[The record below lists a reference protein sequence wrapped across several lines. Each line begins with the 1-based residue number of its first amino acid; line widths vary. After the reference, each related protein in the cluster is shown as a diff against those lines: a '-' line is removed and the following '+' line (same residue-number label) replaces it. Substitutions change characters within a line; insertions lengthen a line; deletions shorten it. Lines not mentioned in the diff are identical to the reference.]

1 MIHKCVVGGCPN
13 RSDNIIHYMLPEDPK
28 RRSLWLKFIEDSKAD
43 EENANSSCR
52 VCGDHFS
59 EENYFKMDLGYT
71 TCLILSVDA
80 VPTVFTVNRS
90 SETEKEL
97 GEAEDESVEN
107 DTCKITISEAISLA
121 CVKEEPLEYELS
133 SNMTSGQ
140 QQNSSLDECVKYEE
154 SELAVTEDC
163 ISTVILED
171 KKDHVKRKY
180 TSCLTCGQRF
190 RSKRN
195 LMKHQRA
202 NHGKKKNKSEVKE
215 KFHMCSTCGER
226 FDEMSLLLRHRAIH
240 AKEDPER
247 RFVCQ
252 QCGKGFAH
260 QAFLKAHQKV
270 HEDAESTMPFTCH
283 LCPRRFGYKVALV
296 AHMKHHSS
304 KLTCICPICEKTFQ
318 FRGSLIQHLKS
329 SHAGEKLLCKTCDK
343 GFLRVN
349 GYIKHMDKH
358 NVMTP
363 FYCDICKIYLSQRG
377 YMAHMLTH
385 EQKPEE
391 SVENQPNVIDM
402 NNSEE
407 GIELVMEPLSEDEM
421 DVLAESSMDCSMDPS
436 TLEDV
441 ESGKVVLEKELPQ
454 DNHEPSTVEDVESGK
469 IVLEKEP
476 PQNNHEPPTVEDV
489 ESEKM
494 VLEKELPQ
502 DNHEPST
509 VEDVESAKMVLEM
522 ELSQDNHEPP
532 TFEDSESG
540 KVVLEKEPPQDNHKP
555 STVEDVESGK
565 VVLEKELP
573 QDNHKDEE
581 KNEDS
586 AGPQ

>member
-1 MIHKCVVGGCPN
+1 MVHKCVVGGCPN

-28 RRSLWLKFIEDSKAD
+28 RRNLWLKFIEDSTAN
-43 EENANSSCR
+43 EENATSSCR

-71 TCLILSVDA
+71 TCMILSVDA
-80 VPTVFTVNRS
+80 VPTVHVNRS
-90 SETEKEL
+90 SASEKEIR
-97 GEAEDESVEN
+97 EAEDESVED
-107 DTCKITISEAISLA
+107 DTCKITISDAISLA

-133 SNMTSGQ
+133 GNMTSGKE
-140 QQNSSLDECVKYEE
+140 QNSSLDECVKYEE

-163 ISTVILED
+163 ISTV
-171 KKDHVKRKY
+171 KRKCI
-180 TSCLTCGQRF
+180 SCLTCGQRF
-190 RSKRN
+190 RSRRN

-202 NHGKKKNKSEVKE
+202 NHGKKKTKSEVKE
-215 KFHMCSTCGER
+215 KFCICSTCGER
-226 FDEMSLLLRHRAIH
+226 FDEMGLLLRHRAIH
-240 AKEDPER
+240 AKENPDR

-260 QAFLKAHQKV
+260 HAFLKAHQKV

-304 KLTCICPICEKTFQ
+304 KLACICPICEKTFQ

-329 SHAGEKLLCKTCDK
+329 SHAGEKLLCKTCDR

-363 FYCDICKIYLSQRG
+363 FYCDLCKIYLSQRG
-377 YMAHMLTH
+377 YAAHMLTH

-391 SVENQPNVIDM
+391 SVEKQANAIDV

-407 GIELVMEPLSEDEM
+407 GIEPVIVGMEEGAIEPLSEDEM
-421 DVLAESSMDCSMDPS
+421 EDLAESSMD
-436 TLEDV
+436 L
-441 ESGKVVLEKELPQ
+441 
-454 DNHEPSTVEDVESGK
+454 
-469 IVLEKEP
+469 
-476 PQNNHEPPTVEDV
+476 
-489 ESEKM
+489 
-494 VLEKELPQ
+494 
-502 DNHEPST
+502 
-509 VEDVESAKMVLEM
+509 
-522 ELSQDNHEPP
+522 
-532 TFEDSESG
+532 
-540 KVVLEKEPPQDNHKP
+540 

-565 VVLEKELP
+565 VDLEEELP
-573 QDNHKDEE
+573 QDNHEE
-581 KNEDS
+581 KEKSEDS
-586 AGPQ
+586 AGTQ